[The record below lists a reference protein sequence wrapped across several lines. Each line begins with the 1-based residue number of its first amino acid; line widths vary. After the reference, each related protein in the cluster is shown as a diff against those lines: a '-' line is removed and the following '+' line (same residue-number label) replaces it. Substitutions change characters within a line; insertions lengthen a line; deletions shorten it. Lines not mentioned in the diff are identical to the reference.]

1 MHVLAGSAAD
11 AVSYE
16 ASTYGQGL
24 LTYSLLEEM
33 RGASLRDGE
42 FIDVGSW
49 FNYSADRVPQ
59 LAAGIGGIQRPMY
72 AHPTGSGR
80 FDVGQ
85 LTSVDRNRI
94 PLAMPKPMVLRSNF
108 QDERRPVDPLRLTA
122 LMDARLRDASARG
135 GDASL
140 VFVDAGEF
148 SGAYLLSGRYRVSG
162 ESVTVRAFVFRGEEE
177 VGTFEV
183 SGSTADLDDIAT
195 RILAGAERVIGA
207 GRN

>member
-24 LTYSLLEEM
+24 LTYSLLEGM

-72 AHPTGSGR
+72 AHPTGSGS

-85 LTSVDRNRI
+85 LTSVDRSRI
-94 PLAMPKPMVLRSNF
+94 PLAMPKPMVIRANF
-108 QDERRPVDPLRLTA
+108 QDDIQFIDHLGLTERVHVALREIT
-122 LMDARLRDASARG
+122 ARG
-135 GDASL
+135 SDAEF
-140 VFVDAGEF
+140 VFVDVAQFPE
-148 SGAYLLSGRYRVSG
+148 AYRLVGRYEVESGMIAVS
-162 ESVTVRAFVFRGEEE
+162 VRVFRGT
-177 VGTFEV
+177 GQTGMFEV
-183 SGSTADLDDIAT
+183 SGSTNDLDDVAE
-195 RILAGAERVIGA
+195 RILVGAEGVIGVE
-207 GRN
+207 GN